1 MTSEEKRGNAMPELI
16 TEFEYSV
23 DPTGV
28 AGAGLGRSASA

>member
-1 MTSEEKRGNAMPELI
+1 LI

-23 DPTGV
+23 DLTGV